1 MERAHRNAERY
12 HEDHYNPAFY
22 IKERKRAVLLFLLF
36 SDTFGVLVIKPFENK
51 QKEEKEHDCG
61 LSYLEK
67 PVLGICQPCHYPYPE
82 DIGPGYNPH
91 HSGGNKQYFS
101 VYSVFHVSVLYN
113 PADTGNKDN
122 ENMFVNSYCI
132 PCCGQLYAC
141 TNKFPCLVLSV
152 PQLGTRSTLLRYGA
166 YHCVVQE
173 LPTVGIPC
181 TTCR

>member
-1 MERAHRNAERY
+1 MERAHRDAERY

-22 IKERKRAVLLFLLF
+22 VKERKRAVLLFLLF

-82 DIGPGYNPH
+82 NIGPGYNPY

-113 PADTGNKDN
+113 PADTGNKDS
-122 ENMFVNSYCI
+122 E
-132 PCCGQLYAC
+132 
-141 TNKFPCLVLSV
+141 
-152 PQLGTRSTLLRYGA
+152 TRSHTDGFRKNNVKCLKAKGICRFVPNSSAYGF
-166 YHCVVQE
+166 
-173 LPTVGIPC
+173 
-181 TTCR
+181 

>member
-22 IKERKRAVLLFLLF
+22 VKERKRAVLLFLLF

-82 DIGPGYNPH
+82 DIAPAIIHTTPAVISNTFLFTP
-91 HSGGNKQYFS
+91 YF
-101 VYSVFHVSVLYN
+101 
-113 PADTGNKDN
+113 
-122 ENMFVNSYCI
+122 MFPFCI
-132 PCCGQLYAC
+132 ILLIQ
-141 TNKFPCLVLSV
+141 
-152 PQLGTRSTLLRYGA
+152 GTKIVKICS
-166 YHCVVQE
+166 
-173 LPTVGIPC
+173 
-181 TTCR
+181 

>member
-22 IKERKRAVLLFLLF
+22 IKERKRAVLLFLFF

-82 DIGPGYNPH
+82 DIAPGYNPY
-91 HSGGNKQYFS
+91 HSGGYKQYFS

-113 PADTGNKDN
+113 PADTGNK
-122 ENMFVNSYCI
+122 
-132 PCCGQLYAC
+132 L
-141 TNKFPCLVLSV
+141 T
-152 PQLGTRSTLLRYGA
+152 
-166 YHCVVQE
+166 
-173 LPTVGIPC
+173 
-181 TTCR
+181 

>member
-22 IKERKRAVLLFLLF
+22 VKERKRAVLLFLLF

-82 DIGPGYNPH
+82 DIAPGYNPY
-91 HSGGNKQYFS
+91 HSGGYKQYFS

-113 PADTGNKDN
+113 PADTGNKLTKNLWKRRIKRDKCLRN
-122 ENMFVNSYCI
+122 
-132 PCCGQLYAC
+132 AC
-141 TNKFPCLVLSV
+141 
-152 PQLGTRSTLLRYGA
+152 Q
-166 YHCVVQE
+166 
-173 LPTVGIPC
+173 
-181 TTCR
+181 

>member
-82 DIGPGYNPH
+82 DIGPGYNP
-91 HSGGNKQYFS
+91 
-101 VYSVFHVSVLYN
+101 
-113 PADTGNKDN
+113 
-122 ENMFVNSYCI
+122 
-132 PCCGQLYAC
+132 
-141 TNKFPCLVLSV
+141 
-152 PQLGTRSTLLRYGA
+152 LR
-166 YHCVVQE
+166 
-173 LPTVGIPC
+173 
-181 TTCR
+181 R

>member
-22 IKERKRAVLLFLLF
+22 VKERKRAVLLFLLF

-67 PVLGICQPCHYPYPE
+67 PVLGICQPCHYSYPE
-82 DIGPGYNPH
+82 DIDPGYNPY
-91 HSGGNKQYFS
+91 HSGGYKQYFS

-113 PADTGNKDN
+113 PANTGNKDN

-132 PCCGQLYAC
+132 PCWW
-141 TNKFPCLVLSV
+141 SV
-152 PQLGTRSTLLRYGA
+152 VCMYQ
-166 YHCVVQE
+166 
-173 LPTVGIPC
+173 
-181 TTCR
+181 

>member
-22 IKERKRAVLLFLLF
+22 IKERKRAVLLFLFF

-82 DIGPGYNPH
+82 DIGPR
-91 HSGGNKQYFS
+91 
-101 VYSVFHVSVLYN
+101 L
-113 PADTGNKDN
+113 
-122 ENMFVNSYCI
+122 
-132 PCCGQLYAC
+132 
-141 TNKFPCLVLSV
+141 
-152 PQLGTRSTLLRYGA
+152 
-166 YHCVVQE
+166 
-173 LPTVGIPC
+173 
-181 TTCR
+181 

>member
-1 MERAHRNAERY
+1 MERAHRDAKRY

-22 IKERKRAVLLFLLF
+22 VKERKRAVLLFLLF

-82 DIGPGYNPH
+82 NIDPGYNPY
-91 HSGGNKQYFS
+91 HSGSYKQYFS

-113 PADTGNKDN
+113 PADTGNK
-122 ENMFVNSYCI
+122 
-132 PCCGQLYAC
+132 L
-141 TNKFPCLVLSV
+141 T
-152 PQLGTRSTLLRYGA
+152 
-166 YHCVVQE
+166 
-173 LPTVGIPC
+173 
-181 TTCR
+181 